1 MGELNDEK
9 KYKSYLQ
16 TISLISFLTAIIES
30 VLFLF
35 HWYSGI
41 KGHIFCA
48 IISIAVLVI
57 FCFLGS
63 QIANGTEIF
72 DPIDKFFRNC
82 NKGRAVTVLFFSH
95 LVCVSLFIIQDG
107 GAQTSCIS
115 NILLLDASFGYFFA
129 AKKIVKCMVN
139 ILCVSS
145 YLLCFLVY
153 FDNDKQAFVTNFTF
167 EIIPYIFPYLLT
179 ILFVL
184 GVNTIINYQITN
196 GGKKSEEAKDQD
208 KSPC

>member
-9 KYKSYLQ
+9 RYKSYLQ
-16 TISLISFLTAIIES
+16 TISLISFLTAAIEF

-72 DPIDKFFRNC
+72 DPIDKLFRNR
-82 NKGRAVTVLFFSH
+82 NKGRTVTVLFFSH
-95 LVCVSLFIIQDG
+95 LMCVSLFIIQDG
-107 GAQTSCIS
+107 GAQASCIS

-129 AKKIVKCMVN
+129 AKKAIKRMVN
-139 ILCVSS
+139 IVCVLSYFLCS
-145 YLLCFLVY
+145 LFY
-153 FDNDKQAFVTNFTF
+153 FDYTKQAFVRNLTF
-167 EIIPYIFPYLLT
+167 DIIPYLLT
-179 ILFVL
+179 IFFVL

-196 GGKKSEEAKDQD
+196 KSNSEESAKKD
-208 KSPC
+208 KASC